1 MLGRIVAVA
10 LMIGCLPLGMVH
22 GQSKIEDPE
31 STTRPSETSAAQ
43 VHACLLVARNISD
56 LTDRANAAKRVEN
69 IEAFNATVDPYNEA
83 TEEWNAGCTRPYA
96 EADMI
101 RAENATGLR
110 LCEFTQT
117 PCKSETERHQV
128 LLEEKKL
135 REGR

>member
-1 MLGRIVAVA
+1 MSHRIAAVA
-10 LMIGCLPLGMVH
+10 LVIGSLPLGATH
-22 GQSKIEDPE
+22 AQSRIEEPQ

-43 VHACLLVARNISD
+43 VQACLLVARDIAE
-56 LTDRANAAKRVEN
+56 LTDRANAANRAQDT
-69 IEAFNATVDPYNEA
+69 EAFNATVDPYNEA
-83 TEEWNAGCTRPYA
+83 TDKWNAGCTRPYD

-128 LLEEKKL
+128 LLEEKKVKD
-135 REGR
+135 RQ